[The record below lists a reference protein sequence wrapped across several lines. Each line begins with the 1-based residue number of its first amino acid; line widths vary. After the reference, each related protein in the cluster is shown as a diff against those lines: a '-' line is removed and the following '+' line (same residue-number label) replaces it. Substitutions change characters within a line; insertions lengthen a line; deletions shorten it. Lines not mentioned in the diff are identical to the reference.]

1 MLEEKRQLLDIA
13 MTTLEAL
20 AMLDKRKKVRGPV
33 AEAWSK
39 LKELE
44 DRWDAEEAG
53 D

>member
-1 MLEEKRQLLDIA
+1 MLEEKRQLLDLA
-13 MTTLEAL
+13 MTALEAL
-20 AMLDKRKKVRGPV
+20 AMLDEREEVKGPV

-39 LKELE
+39 LKEVE